1 MDVNSIHPKLLQD
14 CHVLGAMQSGILLLN
29 RNAALHWFVLVP
41 DSTLNDVL
49 DLPLEQ
55 AQDVFSDCTA
65 VSAYIKDILS
75 YPKVNFAGL
84 GNQVPQMHLH
94 IVGRRVGDACW
105 PDPIWGNLQHSGVY
119 TAGKLENIQA
129 GLAKG
134 AGLLALSI

>member
-1 MDVNSIHPKLLQD
+1 M
-14 CHVLGAMQSGILLLN
+14 
-29 RNAALHWFVLVP
+29 
-41 DSTLNDVL
+41 
-49 DLPLEQ
+49 
-55 AQDVFSDCTA
+55 
-65 VSAYIKDILS
+65 SAYIKDILS